1 MNERR
6 SIRRF
11 VRRPTLLLALIALL
25 LGLLAPPVAALAH
38 PADVYLQAT
47 YITVA
52 PTQIVVELDL
62 SPGVLVAPQVL
73 PLLDTDGDQ
82 QISDTEG
89 QAYVDAMLR
98 NVVLQVDG
106 KPLAL
111 AVTKIDMPAY
121 LNIQAGYGTI
131 RIFTL
136 ATLAAG
142 MAGTH
147 QIAYTNN
154 FAPTGSA
161 YQVNAFVDTGV
172 AIRLGKQNRDSIQQ
186 SMTMDYAIGSAA
198 PGAAV
203 PPATVATSMTAA
215 TTGTASLDTSIGAA
229 AGASGQARQ
238 LLAYL
243 YAPAFSPWMLLLALA
258 LAGVLGGLHALTPGH
273 GKTLVAAYLV
283 GSRGTVRHAVAL
295 GAIVTFTHTASVIV
309 IGLLALFA
317 SQFVVPNV
325 LVPIL
330 EILSGLL
337 VVVLGVRLIWQRWI
351 AFHSRGSPDHDHAH
365 NHSHS
370 HDHGHTHD
378 PGDSHDHDGGHIH
391 ASSHDHGDGHTHSHL
406 PPAEGVKLGS
416 LMAMG
421 VSGGLIPCP
430 EALGIM
436 VIAIGL
442 NRILLGLGLIVSF
455 SLGLAAVLI
464 VIGILLVRSRS
475 LIERFGGIGSRF
487 AYTLP
492 LCSAVIVTVLGIG
505 ITLSGLATYLGQ
517 GLLR

>member
-6 SIRRF
+6 SIRR
-11 VRRPTLLLALIALL
+11 RGLRPILLLGLIALL
-25 LGLLAPPVAALAH
+25 LGLLAPPQAALAH
-38 PADVYLQAT
+38 PADMYLQAT

-52 PTQIVVELDL
+52 PSQIVVELDL
-62 SPGVLVAPQVL
+62 TPGVLVAPQVL
-73 PLLDTDGDQ
+73 PQLDTDGNQ
-82 QISDTEG
+82 QISDAEG

-111 AVTKIDMPAY
+111 VVTKIDMPAY

-131 RIFTL
+131 RIFTV

-142 MAGTH
+142 TTGTH
-147 QIAYTNN
+147 QIFYKNN

-161 YQVNAFVDTGV
+161 YQVNAFVDKGV
-172 AIRLGKQNRDSIQQ
+172 AITLGKQNRDSIQH

-203 PPATVATSMTAA
+203 PAATAATSTTAA
-215 TTGTASLDTSIGAA
+215 TTGTAHLDTPIGTP
-229 AGASGQARQ
+229 AGASEQARQ

-243 YAPAFSPWMLLLALA
+243 YEPALSPWVLLLGLA

-337 VVVLGVRLIWQRWI
+337 VVFMGARLVWQRWN
-351 AFHSRGSPDHDHAH
+351 AFHSRRSPDQDHAH

-378 PGDSHDHDGGHIH
+378 HSHSHDHDGDHTH
-391 ASSHDHGDGHTHSHL
+391 ASTHDHGDGHTHSHL
-406 PPAEGVKLGS
+406 PPAEGIKLGS
-416 LMAMG
+416 LVAMG
-421 VSGGLIPCP
+421 VSGGLVPCP

-455 SLGLAAVLI
+455 SFGLAAMLI

-475 LIERFGGIGSRF
+475 LVERFGGISSRWSS
-487 AYTLP
+487 ALP
-492 LCSAVIVTVLGIG
+492 LCSAVIVTVLGVG
-505 ITLSGLATYLGQ
+505 ITLSGLASYLG
-517 GLLR
+517 

>member
-1 MNERR
+1 MNKPR
-6 SIRRF
+6 S
-11 VRRPTLLLALIALL
+11 VRRRGLRPILLLGLIALL
-25 LGLLAPPVAALAH
+25 LGLLAPPMAALAH
-38 PADVYLQAT
+38 PLDVYLQAT

-52 PTQIVVELDL
+52 PSQIVVELNL

-73 PLLDTDGDQ
+73 PQLDTDGDQ
-82 QISDTEG
+82 QISDAEG
-89 QAYVDAMLR
+89 QAYVVAMLR
-98 NVVLQVDG
+98 NVVLRVDG

-142 MAGTH
+142 MTGTH
-147 QIAYTNN
+147 QISYTNN
-154 FAPTGSA
+154 FAPSGSA
-161 YQVNAFVDTGV
+161 YQVNGFVDKGV
-172 AIRLGKQNRDSIQQ
+172 AITLGKQNRDSIQQ

-198 PGAAV
+198 PAAAV
-203 PPATVATSMTAA
+203 PAATAA
-215 TTGTASLDTSIGAA
+215 TTGTPSLNTAIGTSAV
-229 AGASGQARQ
+229 ASGQARQ

-243 YAPAFSPWMLLLALA
+243 YEPALSPWVLLLALA
-258 LAGVLGGLHALTPGH
+258 LAGALGGLHALTPGH

-317 SQFVVPNV
+317 SQFVVPDV

-337 VVVLGVRLIWQRWI
+337 VVFLGARLVWQRWI
-351 AFHSRGSPDHDHAH
+351 AFHSRRSPDHDHAH

-378 PGDSHDHDGGHIH
+378 HTHSHDHDGGHTD
-391 ASSHDHGDGHTHSHL
+391 ASTHDHGDGHTHSHL
-406 PPAEGVKLGS
+406 PPAEGIKLGS
-416 LMAMG
+416 LVAMG
-421 VSGGLIPCP
+421 VSGGLVPCP
-430 EALGIM
+430 EALGIT

-455 SLGLAAVLI
+455 SFGLAAVLI

-475 LIERFGGIGSRF
+475 LVERFGGISSRWSS
-487 AYTLP
+487 ALP
-492 LCSAVIVTVLGIG
+492 LWSAVIVTVLGIG
-505 ITLSGLATYLGQ
+505 MTLSGLATYLG
-517 GLLR
+517 